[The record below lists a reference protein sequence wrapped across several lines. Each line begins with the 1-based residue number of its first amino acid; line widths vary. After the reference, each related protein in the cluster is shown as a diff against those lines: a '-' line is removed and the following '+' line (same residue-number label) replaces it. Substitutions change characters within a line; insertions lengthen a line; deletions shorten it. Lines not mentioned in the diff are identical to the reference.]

1 MPGAYDLESGNS
13 KAPTKTSP
21 SGTSQTMPSPNDK
34 LTIFRNEVGI
44 NTVQDL
50 TAGVSKRPAAN
61 EGIYKRTVDAEFWAY
76 VNYLATAIL
85 INTCLLLQ
93 IIVAAALTALGAAE
107 ASHTLITLLGVL
119 NTAIAGVLTYMKGQ
133 NLPNRLRQYWNGLR
147 KLREHIEQRERDFCN
162 PNTKLDVE
170 EEVRIIVHTYDDVR
184 QEAEDN
190 EPDSYVTTKRS
201 GPKKAKSNALND
213 DPEAQPLLDHGQP
226 SGANLIDSDPGASS
240 SGAPQAPQKS
250 GST

>member
-1 MPGAYDLESGNS
+1 MP
-13 KAPTKTSP
+13 
-21 SGTSQTMPSPNDK
+21 PSPTDK

-61 EGIYKRTVDAEFWAY
+61 EGIYKRTVDAEYWAY
-76 VNYLATAIL
+76 VNYIATAIL

-93 IIVAAALTALGAAE
+93 IVVAAALTALGAAE
-107 ASHTLITLLGVL
+107 APHNFITLLGIL
-119 NTAIAGVLTYMKGQ
+119 NTAVAGVLTYMKGQ

-170 EEVRIIVHTYDDVR
+170 EEVRIIVQTYDEVR

-190 EPDSYVTTKRS
+190 EPDSYVSTRGA
-201 GPKKAKSNALND
+201 GPKKTKPKSAID
-213 DPEAQPLLDHGQP
+213 DPEAQPLLDPAGQP
-226 SGANLIDSDPGASS
+226 SSSGGAANLIDSDPGASS
-240 SGAPQAPQKS
+240 SSASKALT